1 MIFVHSEC
9 FFVCFAVMNSCNSV
23 PLFNLSLALSCSLS
37 LSAQI
42 NQTGRGSSCSQAIML
57 VTDGAT
63 EMHDDVF
70 AKYNLPDRKVKLEIV
85 LKSRKTI

>member
-9 FFVCFAVMNSCNSV
+9 FFVCFAVMNSCNSL
-23 PLFNLSLALSCSLS
+23 PLSRSFLFSLS

-63 EMHDDVF
+63 QMHDDVF

-85 LKSRKTI
+85 LKSRITI